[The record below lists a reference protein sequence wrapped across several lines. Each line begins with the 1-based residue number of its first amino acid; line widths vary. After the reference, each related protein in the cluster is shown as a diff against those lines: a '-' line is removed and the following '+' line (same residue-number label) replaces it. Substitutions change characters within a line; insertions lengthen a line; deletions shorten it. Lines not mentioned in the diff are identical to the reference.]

1 MPAAFLLC
9 IFKAVGAGG
18 PSPPP
23 QILADP
29 LILPQPGGGGGG
41 QIMTI
46 IITCP
51 PPGFAD
57 LPTAL
62 YMLGGCSLYSQTAQQ
77 IHIQILGCQA

>member
-1 MPAAFLLC
+1 M
-9 IFKAVGAGG
+9 
-18 PSPPP
+18 SPPDFSRSVNTTSTGW
-23 QILADP
+23 AW
-29 LILPQPGGGGGG
+29 G

-51 PPGFAD
+51 PPGFSD
-57 LPTAL
+57 LPTVL

>member
-1 MPAAFLLC
+1 M
-9 IFKAVGAGG
+9 
-18 PSPPP
+18 PPP
-23 QILADP
+23 QILADL
-29 LILPQPGGGGGG
+29 LILPQPGGG
-41 QIMTI
+41 QILTI

-51 PPGFAD
+51 PLPPTGFSD